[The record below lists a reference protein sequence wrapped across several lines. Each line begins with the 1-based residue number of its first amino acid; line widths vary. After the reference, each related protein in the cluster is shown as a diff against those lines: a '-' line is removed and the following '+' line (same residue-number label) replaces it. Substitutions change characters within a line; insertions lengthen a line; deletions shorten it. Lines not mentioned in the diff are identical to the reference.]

1 MNKPRLRQ
9 YKKPSHISEYPLG
22 PCYKAG
28 HLVTKNAGWRNEKP
42 IIDHEKCV
50 NCLQCYMY
58 CPDGV
63 IFKKDNNIDIDYDFC
78 KGCGIC
84 AKVCIPKAIK
94 MEREV

>member
-1 MNKPRLRQ
+1 MIKPVLKK
-9 YKKPSHISEYPLG
+9 YTKPSHISEYPLG
-22 PCYKAG
+22 PCYEAG

-42 IIDHEKCV
+42 VIDHDKCI
-50 NCLQCYMY
+50 NCLKCYMY

-63 IFKKDNNIDIDYDFC
+63 IYKTDINIDIDYDFC

-84 AKVCIPKAIK
+84 AKICNSKAIK